1 MARTVFLLALAFCG
15 LALACGQ
22 GDDSATLTRQADVE
36 SLTFD
41 EVRLQAVAALSRPGE
56 VYHEVVTRRAA
67 GGGSGGFATEAW
79 LDMEADVARVL
90 EGEERLRIF
99 HDDKVAELGPN
110 GRFYDVDFWPASE
123 LAKKAALSLEHI
135 TALFDTD
142 IESTRIEAAE
152 LEGVPA
158 ILVEVTDPYEGDY
171 SGTQQRRIYLDESF
185 LPMRIDYHAD
195 IDGMADQDWST
206 TVQHEFIDP
215 ASLPGDFFS
224 PEAVRASEV
233 MPVDD
238 IERSR
243 EFGLEPYWLGEQF
256 EEMVLEE
263 VMLMGFDDAELY
275 EQDAEQWLVLT
286 YHGGVIGAGSPG
298 FGVIID
304 EYTNEGWD
312 RRMANLDHAPWW
324 EQPTVIKTQVLVQG
338 REATLYERPYRPPPP
353 TVEPEGEPPPTVA
366 LESEPPQR
374 TVVRVGAQSSSW
386 MLVVELGDTVVEIL
400 TNVGD
405 AAINPYVV
413 SPEALVR
420 LADALRPFER
430 PPE

>member
-1 MARTVFLLALAFCG
+1 V
-15 LALACGQ
+15 
-22 GDDSATLTRQADVE
+22 
-36 SLTFD
+36 
-41 EVRLQAVAALSRPGE
+41 VRE
-56 VYHEVVTRRAA
+56 HEVTP
-67 GGGSGGFATEAW
+67 
-79 LDMEADVARVL
+79 
-90 EGEERLRIF
+90 I
-99 HDDKVAELGPN
+99 
-110 GRFYDVDFWPASE
+110 
-123 LAKKAALSLEHI
+123 
-135 TALFDTD
+135 
-142 IESTRIEAAE
+142 
-152 LEGVPA
+152 
-158 ILVEVTDPYEGDY
+158 
-171 SGTQQRRIYLDESF
+171 
-185 LPMRIDYHAD
+185 
-195 IDGMADQDWST
+195 
-206 TVQHEFIDP
+206 
-215 ASLPGDFFS
+215 
-224 PEAVRASEV
+224 
-233 MPVDD
+233 DD
-238 IERSR
+238 IARSKGY
-243 EFGLEPYWLGEQF
+243 GLEPYWLGEQF

-275 EQDAEQWLVLT
+275 EEDAEQWLVLT

-312 RRMANLDHAPWW
+312 RRLEDIADSGRTPWW
-324 EQPTVIKTQVLVQG
+324 DQPTVIKAQVVVQG
-338 REATLYERPYRPPPP
+338 REATLYERPNRPTPP